1 MQQVWGIRHPSRHPV
16 SWNMCTSSRITTLP
30 FSQALVKF
38 PAVSDQCTH
47 THVSIMVF
55 TPSNTWILN
64 KLWFFKLSDSEL
76 TKSTAAPQTDT
87 YRDRLTKHCSN
98 EQQFPWQLWGKAGEA
113 VTGWQA
119 GSGRTISE
127 GLKGFPWPLM
137 PPEILKPRP
146 GFFSILTHNWRK
158 RRKTKQNR
166 QKQIKEKQS
175 ESEMQRSE
183 QSLREHREDSVYV
196 EACFYV
202 PCETFCQLCWRSAV
216 RSHRSPQSQ
225 FDRMDVNNS

>member
-1 MQQVWGIRHPSRHPV
+1 MF
-16 SWNMCTSSRITTLP
+16 TYL
-30 FSQALVKF
+30 L
-38 PAVSDQCTH
+38 
-47 THVSIMVF
+47 F
-55 TPSNTWILN
+55 TPSRRQTSN
-64 KLWFFKLSDSEL
+64 KLWFSEL

-87 YRDRLTKHCSN
+87 HKDRLTKHCSN

-158 RRKTKQNR
+158 KRKTKQNR
-166 QKQIKEKQS
+166 QKKIKEKQVKVKCTDQNNLYVS
-175 ESEMQRSE
+175 IERTACTHGSHAFMCRGTRFGSYVGGLQFRTSDRITVNTVYCCSQISGCLCLSGHRKLYVTLHFNNHNHKVAEKSSINEIWTE
-183 QSLREHREDSVYV
+183 Q
-196 EACFYV
+196 
-202 PCETFCQLCWRSAV
+202 
-216 RSHRSPQSQ
+216 
-225 FDRMDVNNS
+225 